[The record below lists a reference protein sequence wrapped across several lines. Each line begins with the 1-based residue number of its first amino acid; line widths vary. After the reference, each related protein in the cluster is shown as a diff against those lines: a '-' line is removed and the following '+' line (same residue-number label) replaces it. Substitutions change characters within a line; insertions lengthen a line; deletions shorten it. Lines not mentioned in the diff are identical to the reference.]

1 MAEGHLL
8 KSSGQVTCQ
17 GQQMFYE
24 LLLNNT
30 QYMIKFYDSLG
41 KALNQNTTIKLAV
54 EHNISSLKVIEAR
67 YDLNQTVLSV
77 KENIEM
83 RFGSV
88 AAYTKLQLK
97 DPKGALIAEMNDDM
111 RTLGSYGAA
120 TGMVLYVIDLN
131 PTSIHK
137 EIESFEG
144 VEKYVISEEDYDK
157 LPENFRKWKKEM
169 IKKYP
174 QLLEQKQAVVATNQ
188 FDPDYMSEL
197 ASTVSIGSR
206 CKIESGARGSVAFV
220 GKVVDLGPG
229 YYVGVVL
236 D

>member
-1 MAEGHLL
+1 MQPLL
-8 KSSGQVTCQ
+8 
-17 GQQMFYE
+17 
-24 LLLNNT
+24 
-30 QYMIKFYDSLG
+30 
-41 KALNQNTTIKLAV
+41 QNTTIKLAV

-88 AAYTKLQLK
+88 AAYTRLQLK
-97 DPKGALIAEMNDDM
+97 DPKGVLLAEMNDDM

-120 TGMVLYVIDLN
+120 TGMVLFVVDLN
-131 PTSIHK
+131 PASIHK

-169 IKKYP
+169 IKKHP
-174 QLLEQKQAVVATNQ
+174 HLLEQKQAVLATNQ
-188 FDPDYMSEL
+188 LDPDYMAEL
-197 ASTVSIGSR
+197 ASTISLNAR
-206 CKIESGARGSVAFV
+206 CKIESGARGRVAFV
-220 GKVVDLGPG
+220 GKVVDLGSG
-229 YYVGVVL
+229 YYVGVHL
-236 D
+236 DEPYGNGNGSVKGVKYFEAQDKYATFVRPNAL